1 MDANV
6 QSNDWLQQELKPKL
20 SYLGQ
25 FGILIGLIV
34 IAVIIVAIVQAIFF
48 ISMGISIKDLVAG
61 NEDKMMATMARPEN
75 FLKATLLQALS
86 TLMLMA
92 VPAFIL
98 ARIVTKNVFEYLG
111 FNIKINY
118 KQILLTI
125 AIAVFAIIL
134 SLSFTEANKY
144 IPYPHS
150 WRLKAEKME
159 EAYLKSVLI
168 FANIKNIADYFLSI
182 LMIAILPA
190 IFEELLFR
198 ATLQKLLVDWTKK
211 PHLAILIASIL
222 FSLVHISIYG
232 FLARMFLGMVL
243 GYLFYYGKSIWLN
256 ILMHFINNAIGVTSI
271 YFAMKNGSS
280 VKNSMDESLPIWV
293 LPIAG
298 MITVAL
304 LIYYKKVSE
313 NRAGKFDDFKAETSN
328 Q

>member
-25 FGILIGLIV
+25 FGILIGLI
-34 IAVIIVAIVQAIFF
+34 AVAAMVVAVMQFGILV
-48 ISMGISIKDLVAG
+48 SMGVTLKDLMSG
-61 NEDKMMATMARPEN
+61 NEDKMMAIMAKPEN
-75 FLKATLLQALS
+75 FVKATMLQALS

-98 ARIVTKNVFEYLG
+98 ARMVTKNVFEHLG

-159 EAYLKSVLI
+159 ETYLKSVLV
-168 FANIKNIADYFLSI
+168 FANIKTIADYFLSI

-211 PHLAILIASIL
+211 PHIAILIASIL

-256 ILMHFINNAIGVTSI
+256 ILMHFINNALGVTSI
-271 YFAMKNGSS
+271 YLAMKNGGNGKS
-280 VKNSMDESLPIWV
+280 SMDESLPIWV

-298 MITVAL
+298 IITVAL
-304 LIYYKKVSE
+304 LMYYKKVSE
-313 NRAGKFDDFKAETSN
+313 KENITINQFDNSII
-328 Q
+328 